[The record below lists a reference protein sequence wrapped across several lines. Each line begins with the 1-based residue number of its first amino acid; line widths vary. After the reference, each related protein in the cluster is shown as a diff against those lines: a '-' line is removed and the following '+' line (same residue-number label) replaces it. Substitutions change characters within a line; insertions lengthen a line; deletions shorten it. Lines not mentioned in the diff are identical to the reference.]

1 MKKSNGHAVLNEDTA
16 PDTLTDEE
24 GMAALRGL
32 LLGPAEAELADV
44 RARLADPKRQLRE
57 VCNVLPAAIAV
68 RSRQDDELSEAL
80 APTVTA
86 AVERSVRKDPQPL
99 ADAIFPVIGPA
110 IRKAIASALS
120 GMVQSFNQSLTY
132 SMSVKG
138 LRWRLEA
145 LRTGKSF
152 GEVVLLHTLLFRVEQ
167 VFLIHKETGLLL
179 HQSSIAGAHV
189 QDPDMISA
197 MLTAI
202 QDFAHDSFTTDR
214 EADELETFQV
224 GELTVLVEGG
234 PLAVLA
240 GVIRGTAPQDL
251 RAVFQET
258 LERIHLQFGTALS
271 EFSGDAA
278 PFAAAEPLLEDCLES
293 RYDASAPS
301 AGTKGFKLTPFTGA
315 MGIILLA
322 LLFFGGWWLRDKWR
336 WDSFIERLRNEP
348 GIIVTENGSRR
359 GKYFLSGLR
368 DPLARDPQA
377 ILRESKIDPGKI
389 ESHWE
394 SFQALTPAFVS
405 ARARTLLEPPATVR
419 LDVREGVL
427 EAEGFATHQWVLDTR
442 RAARLLPGVSQY
454 RDDKLLDLNRIEDPL
469 LMFEL
474 DRAELVRGQEE
485 KLNLLMADIG
495 RLQGQALAL
504 KKNVSLE
511 ITGHTD
517 GSGTEARNST
527 LSAERAKAVADA
539 LNTRLPS
546 PTNVTIRPVGSK
558 EKLREEVT
566 ESDRA
571 TNRSVTF
578 KVIATDAQ

>member
-1 MKKSNGHAVLNEDTA
+1 MKDSNGDAVLDEATA
-16 PDTLTDEE
+16 PNTLTDEE
-24 GMAALRGL
+24 AMAALRGL
-32 LLGPAEAELADV
+32 LLGAAEAQLAEV
-44 RARLADPKRQLRE
+44 HARLTDPRRQLRE
-57 VCNVLPAAIAV
+57 VSGVLPAAIAV
-68 RSRQDDELSEAL
+68 RSRQDDELSDAL

-152 GEVVLLHTLLFRVEQ
+152 GEVVMLHTLLFRVEQ

-179 HQSSIAGAHV
+179 SQVSVAGAPM
-189 QDPDMISA
+189 QDAEMVSA

-202 QDFAHDSFTTDR
+202 QDFVHDSFTIDR
-214 EADELETFQV
+214 SDDELETFQV
-224 GELTVLVEGG
+224 GELTVWVERG
-234 PLAVLA
+234 PMAFLA
-240 GVIRGTAPQDL
+240 GVIRGSAPQDL

-258 LERIHLQFGTALS
+258 LERIHLQFGVALS
-271 EFSGDAA
+271 EFNGDST
-278 PFAAAEPLLEDCLES
+278 PFAGTEPLLEDCLEA
-293 RYDASAPS
+293 RYDSTAPASAT
-301 AGTKGFKLTPFTGA
+301 GRKFTPFTA
-315 MGIILLA
+315 VVGIILVA
-322 LLFFGGWWLRDKWR
+322 LLFFGAWWLRDKWR

-348 GIIVTENGSRR
+348 GIIVTENGKRS

-368 DPLARDPQA
+368 DPMARDPQT
-377 ILRESKIDPGKI
+377 ILRESKIDPGTI
-389 ESHWE
+389 VSHWE
-394 SFQALTPAFVS
+394 SFQALTPEFVS
-405 ARARTLLEPPATVR
+405 ARAKSLLEPPATVK
-419 LDVREGVL
+419 LSVQDSVL
-427 EAEGFATHQWVLDTR
+427 EAEGFASHQWVLDTR
-442 RAARLLPGVSQY
+442 RAARLLPGVTQY
-454 RDDKLLDLNRIEDPL
+454 RDDKLLDLNRIQDPL

-485 KLNLLMADIG
+485 KLSLLVADIG
-495 RLQGQALAL
+495 RLQTQALAL
-504 KKNVSLE
+504 QKNVLLE

-527 LSAERAKAVADA
+527 LSQERAKTIADA
-539 LNTRLPS
+539 LQKRLPTW
-546 PTNVTIRPVGSK
+546 TNVSVRAVGSK
-558 EKLREEVT
+558 ERLREEVT
-566 ESDRA
+566 DTDRA

-578 KVIATDAQ
+578 KVIATDVQ

>member
-1 MKKSNGHAVLNEDTA
+1 MKKSNGQADLNEDAA
-16 PDTLTDEE
+16 PNTLTDEE

-32 LLGPAEAELADV
+32 LLGPAEAQLADV
-44 RARLADPKRQLRE
+44 RARLTDPKRQLRE

-68 RSRQDDELSEAL
+68 RSRQDDELSDAL

-179 HQSSIAGAHV
+179 HQVSIAGAPV
-189 QDPDMISA
+189 QDADMISA

-214 EADELETFQV
+214 GEELETFQV

-258 LERIHLQFGTALS
+258 LERIHLQFGAALG
-271 EFSGDAA
+271 EFSGDAKA
-278 PFAAAEPLLEDCLES
+278 FAAAAPLLEDCLEA
-293 RYDASAPS
+293 RYDAPAPS
-301 AGTKGFKLTPFTGA
+301 EGTKGLKLTPFTGA
-315 MGIILLA
+315 VGIILLA
-322 LLFFGGWWLRDKWR
+322 LLFFGAWWLRDKWR

-348 GIIVTENGSRR
+348 GIVVTENGRR
-359 GKYFLSGLR
+359 GGKYFLSGLR

-377 ILRESKIDPGKI
+377 ILRESKIDPGTI

-405 ARARTLLEPPATVR
+405 ARAKTLLEPPATVR
-419 LDVREGVL
+419 LSVHDGVL
-427 EAEGFATHQWVLDTR
+427 EAEGFASHQWVLDTR

-454 RDDKLLDLNRIEDPL
+454 RDDRLLDLNRIEDPL

-474 DRAELVRGQEE
+474 DRAVLVRGQEE
-485 KLNLLMADIG
+485 KLNLLVADIG
-495 RLQGQALAL
+495 RLQAQALAL
-504 KKNVSLE
+504 KKNVLLE
-511 ITGHTD
+511 ISGHTD

-527 LSAERAKAVADA
+527 LSEERAKAVAGF
-539 LNTRLPS
+539 LNTRLPGQ
-546 PTNVTIRPVGSK
+546 TNVTIRPVGSK
-558 EKLREEVT
+558 KKLREEVT
-566 ESDRA
+566 ETDRA

-578 KVIATDAQ
+578 RVIATDTQ

>member
-1 MKKSNGHAVLNEDTA
+1 MKKSNGQADLNEAAA
-16 PDTLTDEE
+16 PNTLTDEE

-32 LLGPAEAELADV
+32 LMGPTDAQLAEV
-44 RARLADPKRQLRE
+44 RARLTDPKRQLKE
-57 VCNVLPAAIAV
+57 VCKVLPAAIAV
-68 RSRQDDELSEAL
+68 RSRQDDELSDAL

-120 GMVQSFNQSLTY
+120 GMVQSFNQSLTH
-132 SMSVKG
+132 SMSVQG

-145 LRTGKSF
+145 FRTGKSF

-179 HQSSIAGAHV
+179 HQVSAPGVAV
-189 QDPDMISA
+189 QDADMISA

-202 QDFAHDSFTTDR
+202 QDFVHDSFKSDR
-214 EADELETFQV
+214 GNELETFQV

-240 GVIRGTAPQDL
+240 GVIRGSAPQDL

-271 EFSGDAA
+271 EFSGDSTT
-278 PFAAAEPLLEDCLES
+278 FAGAEPLLEDCLQA
-293 RYDASAPS
+293 RYDSPAPT
-301 AGTKGFKLTPFTGA
+301 GTKGLKLTPFTGA
-315 MGIILLA
+315 VGILLLA
-322 LLFFGGWWLRDKWR
+322 LLFFGAWWLRDKWR
-336 WDSFIERLRNEP
+336 WDSFIDRLRNEP
-348 GIIVTENGSRR
+348 GIIVTENGKRS

-377 ILRESKIDPGKI
+377 ILSESRIDPGSVV
-389 ESHWE
+389 SHWE
-394 SFQALTPAFVS
+394 SFQALTPEFVE
-405 ARARTLLEPPATVR
+405 ARAKHLLEPPATVR
-419 LDVREGVL
+419 LSVKDGVL
-427 EAEGFATHQWVLDTR
+427 EAEGFASHQWVVDTR
-442 RAARLLPGVSQY
+442 RSARLLPGVSQY

-474 DRAELVRGQEE
+474 DRAVLVRGQEE
-485 KLNLLMADIG
+485 KLNLLVADIG
-495 RLQGQALAL
+495 RLQAQALTL
-504 KKNVSLE
+504 KKSVLLE
-511 ITGHTD
+511 ISGHTD

-527 LSAERAKAVADA
+527 LSEERAKAVAGA
-539 LNTRLPS
+539 LSTRLPS
-546 PTNVTIRPVGSK
+546 QTNVTIRPVGSK

-566 ESDRA
+566 ETDRA

-578 KVIATDAQ
+578 RVIATDLH

>member
-1 MKKSNGHAVLNEDTA
+1 
-16 PDTLTDEE
+16 
-24 GMAALRGL
+24 
-32 LLGPAEAELADV
+32 
-44 RARLADPKRQLRE
+44 
-57 VCNVLPAAIAV
+57 
-68 RSRQDDELSEAL
+68 
-80 APTVTA
+80 
-86 AVERSVRKDPQPL
+86 
-99 ADAIFPVIGPA
+99 
-110 IRKAIASALS
+110 
-120 GMVQSFNQSLTY
+120 MVQSFNQSLTY

-179 HQSSIAGAHV
+179 HQVSIAGAQT
-189 QDPDMISA
+189 QDADMISA

-202 QDFAHDSFTTDR
+202 QDFAHDSFTADR
-214 EADELETFQV
+214 NGELETFQV
-224 GELTVLVEGG
+224 GELTVLVEAG

-251 RAVFQET
+251 RAVFQEA

-271 EFSGDAA
+271 EFSGDAT

-293 RYDASAPS
+293 RYDVPAPS
-301 AGTKGFKLTPFTGA
+301 AGTKRFKLTPFTGA
-315 MGIILLA
+315 LGIILLA

-336 WDSFIERLRNEP
+336 WNSFIERLRNEP
-348 GIIVTENGSRR
+348 GIIVTENGSRG

-368 DPLARDPQA
+368 DPLARNPEA

-405 ARARTLLEPPATVR
+405 ARAKTLLEPPATVR
-419 LDVREGVL
+419 LGVQDGVL
-427 EAEGFATHQWVLDTR
+427 EAEGFASHQWVLDTR

-485 KLNLLMADIG
+485 KLNLLVADIG
-495 RLQGQALAL
+495 RLQTQAVAL
-504 KKNVSLE
+504 KKNVLLE
-511 ITGHTD
+511 ISGHTD

-539 LNTRLPS
+539 LSTRLPS
-546 PTNVTIRPVGSK
+546 QTNVTVRPVGSK

-566 ESDRA
+566 ETDRA

>member
-16 PDTLTDEE
+16 PNTLTDEE

-32 LLGPAEAELADV
+32 LMGPAEAQLADV
-44 RARLADPKRQLRE
+44 RARLTDPKRQLKE

-68 RSRQDDELSEAL
+68 RSRQDDELSDAL

-120 GMVQSFNQSLTY
+120 GMVQSFNQSLTH

-145 LRTGKSF
+145 FRTGKSF

-179 HQSSIAGAHV
+179 RQVSAPGIAA
-189 QDPDMISA
+189 QDADMISA

-202 QDFAHDSFTTDR
+202 QDFVHDSFKSDR
-214 EADELETFQV
+214 GDELETFQV

-271 EFSGDAA
+271 EFSGESS
-278 PFAAAEPLLEDCLES
+278 PFAGADPLLEDCLQA
-293 RYDASAPS
+293 RYDSPAPT
-301 AGTKGFKLTPFTGA
+301 GTKGLKLTPFTGA
-315 MGIILLA
+315 VGLILLA
-322 LLFFGGWWLRDKWR
+322 LLFFGAWWLRDKWR
-336 WDSFIERLRNEP
+336 WDAFIERLRNEP
-348 GIIVTENGSRR
+348 GIIVTENGKRS

-377 ILRESKIDPGKI
+377 ILSETKIDPGSVV
-389 ESHWE
+389 SHWE
-394 SFQALTPAFVS
+394 SFQALTPEFVA
-405 ARARTLLEPPATVR
+405 ARAQHLLEPPATVR
-419 LDVREGVL
+419 LSVKDGVL
-427 EAEGFATHQWVLDTR
+427 EADGFASHQWVVDTR
-442 RAARLLPGVSQY
+442 RSARLLPGVNKYS
-454 RDDKLLDLNRIEDPL
+454 DDKLLDLDRIEDPL
-469 LMFEL
+469 LMFKL
-474 DRAELVRGQEE
+474 DRAELVPGQEE
-485 KLNLLMADIG
+485 KLNLLVADIG
-495 RLQGQALAL
+495 RLQAQALAL
-504 KKNVSLE
+504 KKNVLLE
-511 ITGHTD
+511 ISGHTD

-527 LSAERAKAVADA
+527 LSQERANTIADA
-539 LNTRLPS
+539 LLARLPS
-546 PTNVTIRPVGSK
+546 GSNVTIRAVGTK
-558 EKLREEVT
+558 DRLRDEVT
-566 ESDRA
+566 ETDRA

-578 KVIATDAQ
+578 KVIATDLQ

>member
-1 MKKSNGHAVLNEDTA
+1 MNDDNGHAVLDEATA
-16 PDTLTDEE
+16 PNALSDEE

-32 LLGPAEAELADV
+32 LLGPAEAQLADV
-44 RARLADPKRQLRE
+44 RARLTDPKRQLRE

-68 RSRQDDELSEAL
+68 RSRQDDELSDAL

-145 LRTGKSF
+145 FRTGKSF

-179 HQSSIAGAHV
+179 HQVSAPGVAV
-189 QDPDMISA
+189 QDPEMISA

-202 QDFAHDSFTTDR
+202 QDFVHDSFKSDR
-214 EADELETFQV
+214 SNELETFQV

-258 LERIHLQFGTALS
+258 LERLHLQFGTALS
-271 EFSGDAA
+271 EFSGDST
-278 PFAAAEPLLEDCLES
+278 PFGGAEPLLEDCLQA
-293 RYDASAPS
+293 RYDLPAPTV
-301 AGTKGFKLTPFTGA
+301 TKGLKLTPFTGA
-315 MGIILLA
+315 VGIIMLA
-322 LLFFGGWWLRDKWR
+322 LLFFGAWWLRDKWR
-336 WDSFIERLRNEP
+336 WDSFIERLRTEP
-348 GIIVTENGSRR
+348 GIIVTENGKRS

-368 DPLARDPQA
+368 DPLARDPQT
-377 ILRESKIDPGKI
+377 ILSESRIDPGSVV
-389 ESHWE
+389 SHWE
-394 SFQALTPAFVS
+394 SFQALTPDFVA
-405 ARARTLLEPPATVR
+405 ARAKQLLEPPATVR
-419 LDVREGVL
+419 LTVQNAVL
-427 EAEGFATHQWVLDTR
+427 EAEGFATHQWVVDTR
-442 RAARLLPGVSQY
+442 RSARLLPGVSQY
-454 RDDKLLDLNRIEDPL
+454 RDEKLLDLNRIEDPL
-469 LMFEL
+469 LMFKL
-474 DRAELVRGQEE
+474 DRAELVPGQEE
-485 KLNLLMADIG
+485 KLTLLVADIE
-495 RLQGQALAL
+495 RLQAQALAL
-504 KKNVSLE
+504 KKNVLLE
-511 ITGHTD
+511 ISGHTD

-527 LSAERAKAVADA
+527 LSQERAKTIADA
-539 LNTRLPS
+539 LRTRLPS
-546 PTNVTIRPVGSK
+546 GTGVTIRAVGSK
-558 EKLREEVT
+558 DRLREEVT
-566 ESDRA
+566 DTDRA

-578 KVIATDAQ
+578 KVIATDLQ